1 MMNAIKESI
10 REEPTPI
17 YWVGQKIRNVL
28 WRHGNDFF
36 FCWPTH
42 RKVKKQTETKRMS
55 TRQLGKAGVRGER
68 REERWGGE
76 DYKQKESLPP
86 LIGSTNSDRA
96 SAGLNEQSTNPAFL
110 GPPF

>member
-1 MMNAIKESI
+1 MLSKRVSERSQLPSI
-10 REEPTPI
+10 GLAKKSVTSYEDMGMI
-17 YWVGQKIRNVL
+17 
-28 WRHGNDFF
+28 F

-55 TRQLGKAGVRGER
+55 TRQLGKAGVREER

-86 LIGSTNSDRA
+86 FIGSTNSDQS

-110 GPPF
+110 GLPF